1 MPTDAEWCAP
11 ILSLTGRRGAG
22 ATGCGARL
30 PIGSYVM
37 ESPFAPPRNHSWQ
50 RVSPRLA
57 RMRRTVLVCGG
68 VPLVA
73 AIAVGCAAA
82 TATAGLAVG
91 IGGCTL
97 LVLAWIS
104 IGRNQRSWGY
114 VERDDDLLVTHGA
127 MFKRLTVVP
136 YGRMQLV
143 DVEAG
148 PIERSFGLVSVKLHT
163 AAATTDAKV
172 CGLTPDTATQLRDR
186 LTDLGEAH
194 ASGL

>member
-1 MPTDAEWCAP
+1 MD
-11 ILSLTGRRGAG
+11 G
-22 ATGCGARL
+22 
-30 PIGSYVM
+30 
-37 ESPFAPPRNHSWQ
+37 PFAAPPDAPWN

-57 RMRRTVLVCGG
+57 RMRRTEL
-68 VPLVA
+68 LVA
-73 AIAVGCAAA
+73 GTPVVAGVAAACALASTVAGIAVGV
-82 TATAGLAVG
+82 VG
-91 IGGCTL
+91 V
-97 LVLAWIS
+97 VLMVLGWIS
-104 IGRNQRSWGY
+104 IGRNLRSWGY
-114 VERDDDLLVTHGA
+114 VERTDDLVVTHGA

-172 CGLTPDTATQLRDR
+172 CGLTPVIAGR
-186 LTDLGEAH
+186 LTQLGEAH

>member
-1 MPTDAEWCAP
+1 
-11 ILSLTGRRGAG
+11 
-22 ATGCGARL
+22 
-30 PIGSYVM
+30 M
-37 ESPFAPPRNHSWQ
+37 ESPFAPPRDHGWE

-57 RMRRTVLVCGG
+57 RMRRTVLVGVG
-68 VPLVA
+68 VPLVVAVA
-73 AIAVGCAAA
+73 AVCGVASS
-82 TATAGLAVG
+82 TAGLAMAGAGLV
-91 IGGCTL
+91 L
-97 LVLAWIS
+97 LVFAWIS

-114 VERDDDLLVTHGA
+114 VERSDDLLVTHGA
-127 MFKRLTVVP
+127 LFKKLTVVP

-148 PIERSFGLVSVKLHT
+148 PIERSFGLVHVKLHT

-186 LTDLGEAH
+186 LTELGEAH

>member
-1 MPTDAEWCAP
+1 
-11 ILSLTGRRGAG
+11 
-22 ATGCGARL
+22 
-30 PIGSYVM
+30 
-37 ESPFAPPRNHSWQ
+37 
-50 RVSPRLA
+50 
-57 RMRRTVLVCGG
+57 MRRTVLAGAG
-68 VPLVA
+68 VPL
-73 AIAVGCAAA
+73 AVGISAGCAAA
-82 TATAGLAVG
+82 STAAGLAVG
-91 IGGCTL
+91 VAA
-97 LVLAWIS
+97 LVLLGLAWVS

-114 VERDDDLLVTHGA
+114 VERADDLLVTHGA

-148 PIERSFGLVSVKLHT
+148 PIERSFGLVNVKLHT

-186 LTDLGEAH
+186 LTELGEAH

>member
-1 MPTDAEWCAP
+1 MV
-11 ILSLTGRRGAG
+11 LT
-22 ATGCGARL
+22 
-30 PIGSYVM
+30 M
-37 ESPFAPPRNHSWQ
+37 DSPFAAPPDNPWN

-57 RMRRTVLVCGG
+57 RMRRTELLVAG
-68 VPLVA
+68 PLVVA
-73 AIAVGCAAA
+73 GIALACAQASTVAAA
-82 TATAGLAVG
+82 AVATAGAV
-91 IGGCTL
+91 
-97 LVLAWIS
+97 LVVVGWIS
-104 IGRNQRSWGY
+104 IGRNLRSWGY
-114 VERDDDLLVTHGA
+114 VERTDDLVVTHGA

-172 CGLTPDTATQLRDR
+172 CGLTPPVATQLRDR
-186 LTDLGEAH
+186 LTQLGEAH

>member
-1 MPTDAEWCAP
+1 MD
-11 ILSLTGRRGAG
+11 G
-22 ATGCGARL
+22 
-30 PIGSYVM
+30 
-37 ESPFAPPRNHSWQ
+37 PFAAPPDNPWT

-57 RMRRTVLVCGG
+57 RMRRTELLVVG
-68 VPLVA
+68 PLVVAGVALACAVASTVA
-73 AIAVGCAAA
+73 AAVVAVVGC
-82 TATAGLAVG
+82 V
-91 IGGCTL
+91 L
-97 LVLAWIS
+97 LVVGWIS
-104 IGRNQRSWGY
+104 IGRNLRSWGY
-114 VERDDDLLVTHGA
+114 VERTDDLVVTHGA

-172 CGLTPDTATQLRDR
+172 CGLTPTVAAELRDR
-186 LTDLGEAH
+186 LTQLGEAH